1 MTERNYGKSQND
13 WVGIVTNVKDT
24 DMDGRVQVRVHGQ
37 HDDQTNIPD
46 SDLPWAKP
54 EQDITHAGHNKI
66 GRSPT
71 GIIVGSV
78 IKGYYLD
85 TDQQV
90 LVYTGTVAKAGDP
103 QTNGTT
109 QNGQAQLVPGTNSGP
124 LGHRIKDNKFI
135 TRKGKDIVK
144 DDQTGSKG
152 PTEQKDPD
160 GVDVVGDAKA
170 ATKFGSLPTVGSIAS
185 PVGSILN
192 QILQVDPK
200 NLNAVLPNA
209 LQAYMKIKDLNIA
222 SSTSGIN
229 GVLGNILGAAMSQV
243 GAAGAL
249 NQLGGNLQQ
258 GQLSTGATQ
267 ALLVAV
273 QQLGSDTGITTLS
286 ETVQSVIGQSLPA
299 FVQALEILIQTNN
312 LNATTLNA
320 LIAEFFP
327 QVQQNAQQA
336 TVGANQGN
344 ILSNLTSLIP
354 QIAGA
359 IEGTLNIH
367 LPQSV
372 LNTDLITEALKRFS
386 MNQAILKAPS
396 NGKKEL
402 AIQATSNPVV
412 TPPNISVQG
421 TSDQASSNIMQT
433 ITLTSPDGVSVSQ
446 EADFTV
452 GPSTPTGVGHN

>member
-1 MTERNYGKSQND
+1 LTERNYGKSQND
-13 WVGIVTNVKDT
+13 WVGIVTNVKDP

-85 TDQQV
+85 TDMQV
-90 LVYTGTVAKAGDP
+90 LVYTGTVAKAGDL

-109 QNGQAQLVPGTNSGP
+109 TNGQAQLVPGTNSGP
-124 LGHRIKDNKFI
+124 VGHRIKDNKFI
-135 TRKGKDIVK
+135 TRKGKNIVT

-152 PTEQKDPD
+152 PTEQKDTD
-160 GVDVVGDAKA
+160 GQDVVGDAKA
-170 ATKFGSLPTVGSIAS
+170 ATKFGSFPTVGSIAQ
-185 PVGSILN
+185 PVGSILQ
-192 QILQVDPK
+192 QIMQIDPK
-200 NLNAVLPNA
+200 NLNAVLPQA
-209 LQAYMKIKDLNIA
+209 LQAYIKIKDLNMA
-222 SSTSGIN
+222 SSTTGIN
-229 GVLGNILGAAMSQV
+229 GVLGQILGAAMSQV

-249 NQLGGNLQQ
+249 NQLGQNLQP
-258 GQLSTGATQ
+258 GQLSNTSTQ
-267 ALLVAV
+267 ALLVAL
-273 QQLGSDTGITTLS
+273 QQLGTNASITTLS
-286 ETVQSVIGQSLPA
+286 GTVQSIIGQSLPA
-299 FVQALEILIQTNN
+299 FVSALQALIQTNN

-320 LIAEFFP
+320 LMSEFFP
-327 QVQQNAQQA
+327 QVQQNAQQS

-344 ILSNLTSLIP
+344 ILQNMASLIP

-359 IEGTLNIH
+359 IESTLNGH

-372 LNTDLITEALKRFS
+372 LNTNLITTALQKFA
-386 MNQAILKAPS
+386 MNQAFLKAPS

-402 AIQATSNPVV
+402 AIQATSNPQSSATTTNVPGV
-412 TPPNISVQG
+412 T
-421 TSDQASSNIMQT
+421 DQATSNILST
-433 ITLTSPDGVSVSQ
+433 I
-446 EADFTV
+446 
-452 GPSTPTGVGHN
+452 GVGQ

>member
-1 MTERNYGKSQND
+1 VTERNYGKSQND
-13 WVGIVTNVKDT
+13 WVGIVTNVKDP

-46 SDLPWAKP
+46 TDLPWAKP

-71 GIIVGSV
+71 GIIVGAV

-85 TDQQV
+85 TDMQV
-90 LVYTGTVAKAGDP
+90 LVYTGTVAKAGDL
-103 QTNGTT
+103 QSNGTT
-109 QNGQAQLVPGTNSGP
+109 TNGQAQLVPGTNSGP
-124 LGHRIKDNKFI
+124 VGHRIKDNKFI
-135 TRKGKDIVK
+135 TRKSKNIVT
-144 DDQTGSKG
+144 DDQTGSQG
-152 PTEQKDPD
+152 PTQQNDTD
-160 GVDVVGDAKA
+160 GEDVVGQAVA
-170 ATKFGSLPTVGSIAS
+170 NTKFGSLPTVGSIAQ

-209 LQAYMKIKDLNIA
+209 LQAYIKIKDLNMA

-249 NQLGGNLQQ
+249 NQLGQNLQPN
-258 GQLSTGATQ
+258 QLSTGATQ
-267 ALLVAV
+267 ALLVAI
-273 QQLGSDTGITTLS
+273 QQLGSNTGITQLS
-286 ETVQSVIGQSLPA
+286 TTVQSVIGQSLPA
-299 FVQALEILIQTNN
+299 FVAALEALIQTNN

-327 QVQQNAQQA
+327 QVQQNAQQM

-344 ILSNLTSLIP
+344 ILNNLTSLIP

-359 IEGTLNIH
+359 IESTLNGH

-372 LNTDLITEALKRFS
+372 LNTNLITTALQKFA
-386 MNQAILKAPS
+386 MNQAFLKAPS

-412 TPPNISVQG
+412 TAPNVSVPG
-421 TSDQASSNIMQT
+421 VTDAASGNILST
-433 ITLTSPDGVSVSQ
+433 ITVTTGDGQTATGSANFTATDTTSG
-446 EADFTV
+446 
-452 GPSTPTGVGHN
+452 GIGHQ